1 MMDTNDARGT
11 DETDETNKEIYYVQ
25 SGADS

>member
-1 MMDTNDARGT
+1 MDTNDARGT

>member
-25 SGADS
+25 SGA